1 MRISKTKLVSA
12 MVLGLGLLAGC
23 NNSDTESYK
32 DTTNISDV
40 KELSQQKNV
49 YASANIGNG
58 NLLFAGEEGMSI
70 VNISSND
77 AIAQK
82 QTKGFSLPIFE
93 SRHEV
98 FKKTDGKALYKT
110 GDDNTTE
117 VEKSKIY
124 SMLRVDDD
132 IIIGGSFASVNGVE
146 KHNIVKLNVDGT
158 INNDFNANVGGSV
171 YKIVKNQDK
180 LYISGI
186 IGRYNDKEAYS
197 IVQTD
202 LNGKMNENFLPLKEY
217 LFSKINDMVQLDNE
231 HIMLG
236 GTFVKDASESDQNQT
251 QEEMLKLTTTVLVID
266 NKGEIDEELSSKFS
280 DIKNEVFSLDVDD
293 EKIYIAGDF
302 QFENEGQE
310 YNNLV
315 AYDLLGNF
323 DKEFQIEKLHGMIF
337 DIEVLDDKVVFGGDF
352 LIDSDDSTRSFY
364 VVDKFGKTIKIDNL
378 STDADIYSIDI
389 YNGNIIL
396 SGDGEFKIE
405 DKSFTNSLMLH
416 LDN

>member
-32 DTTNISDV
+32 DTTSISDV

-124 SMLRVDDD
+124 SMLRVDDG

-236 GTFVKDASESDQNQT
+236 GTFVKDASESDQNKT
-251 QEEMLKLTTTVLVID
+251 QEELLKLTTTVLVID
-266 NKGEIDEELSSKFS
+266 NKGQIDEELSSKFS
-280 DIKNEVFSLDVDD
+280 DIKNEVFSLAVDD
-293 EKIYIAGDF
+293 EKVYIAGDF

>member
-32 DTTNISDV
+32 DTTNISNV

-124 SMLRVDDD
+124 SMLRVDDG

-146 KHNIVKLNVDGT
+146 KHNIVKLNLDGT